1 MREGAYVC
9 VLLAHFFGVACGC
22 CSKLSSGDTLL
33 VLAQR
38 DFASKIERSHEFLM
52 VTTLDPVTKKPT
64 LYDYVPLAL
73 FAGMIAWVVGT
84 NNQVIDADKQHGYT

>member
-1 MREGAYVC
+1 MWQDKCLTV
-9 VLLAHFFGVACGC
+9 VAVC

-33 VLAQR
+33 VLASR

-84 NNQVIDADKQHGYT
+84 DNKVSACSTTGNSTFE